1 MSFRIFLC
9 QQVTDI
15 SFCIPTDNIII
26 FFREKIIS
34 HGMQANTPT
43 GYSSRLSKV
52 WLMLPNFPEVT
63 KING

>member
-43 GYSSRLSKV
+43 GYSLQTQQSMVDASQ
-52 WLMLPNFPEVT
+52 FS
-63 KING
+63 